1 MEVNSV
7 VTGTSDLNKINE
19 VKSEKQSIPKEEI
32 QQSKQQQQTTNQTD
46 KLEISD
52 EAKRMQS
59 IENRLKNRFYDSKEV
74 QQKVAYNIYRKIFE
88 D

>member
-7 VTGTSDLNKINE
+7 GTGTSDLNKVNE
-19 VKSEKQSIPKEEI
+19 VKSEKQSISKEEI
-32 QQSKQQQQTTNQTD
+32 QQPKQQQQTTNQTD

-52 EAKRMQS
+52 EAKRMQT
-59 IENRLKNRFYDSKEV
+59 IENRLRSKFYDSEEV
-74 QQKVAYNIYRKIFE
+74 QQKTAQNIYRKIFK